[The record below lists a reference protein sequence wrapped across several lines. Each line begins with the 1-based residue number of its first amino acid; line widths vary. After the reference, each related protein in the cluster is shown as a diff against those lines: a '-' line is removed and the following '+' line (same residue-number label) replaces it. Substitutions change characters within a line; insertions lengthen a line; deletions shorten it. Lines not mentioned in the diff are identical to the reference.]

1 MPVTI
6 LNKSSLREAIVK
18 VTIVIS
24 SPSEVPHTLL
34 PASMRSPLAVELL
47 HCCLALYEASWNHV
61 TAVIFRIITVDDED
75 AIRGF
80 ANWRV
85 AFELGDFAH
94 CV

>member
-1 MPVTI
+1 
-6 LNKSSLREAIVK
+6 VK

-24 SPSEVPHTLL
+24 SSSEIPHTLL
-34 PASMRSPLAVELL
+34 PAPMRSPLAVELI

-61 TAVIFRIITVDDED
+61 PAVIFRIIAVDDVD

-80 ANWRV
+80 ANWRI
-85 AFELGDFAH
+85 AFELCDFTH